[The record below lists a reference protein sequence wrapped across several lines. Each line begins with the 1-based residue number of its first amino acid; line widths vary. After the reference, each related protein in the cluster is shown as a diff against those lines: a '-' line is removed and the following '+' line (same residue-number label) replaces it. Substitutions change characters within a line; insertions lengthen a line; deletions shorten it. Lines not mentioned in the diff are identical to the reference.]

1 MIGYKVVNGNLT
13 AFNGFQ
19 YEIGKIYDTKNERP
33 RFCKDLH
40 FFERLEDTENL
51 INRYD
56 TPKILVI
63 DSLDSKVKTPTSEPE
78 IRVSTKLKIVKEL
91 DYASVESQNKKSAT
105 YFALIRAFSKKK
117 KYVREYTQR
126 IKNEVPNIMIPFN
139 YVFYD
144 TIKENIDRCPKE
156 IFEIV
161 KMSDAY
167 WITKDFLR
175 RTRSKIFANA
185 LLKDEKT
192 RETLIMSCSTEI
204 IKNLCDDDLVDKIMD
219 DIDSDYA
226 IAKIIEAKKSRKYIE
241 KYIYSNSKNI
251 LETILNVGTKEDI
264 DFIVTKRLT
273 TITTENAYA
282 LAQVAAKN
290 PNYIEPFFNKAYKDL
305 NARITYYRAIILYAE
320 KALIPRIY
328 KMLKTREP
336 EKILEEVLTSLLLRG
351 VVSINKKYMNDKRQN
366 IRSIVADS
374 NKYFAD
380 RMYKDRSPHVRMA
393 CAGRCSKKI
402 LKILMH
408 DENTSVL
415 FPCVDRLN
423 NKDLDFLCE
432 NVKKPTLI
440 LYILES
446 RNRKKDLIRF
456 ANHPSKIVRRYIL
469 KQGYR
474 PAIKILA
481 KGNTEEKNHTKCKAL
496 SKNRY
501 APCIKS
507 ERKNHA
513 KT

>member
-1 MIGYKVVNGNLT
+1 MIGYKVVNGDLT

-19 YEIGKIYDTKNERP
+19 YEIGKTYDTKNEHPKFR
-33 RFCKDLH
+33 KDLH
-40 FFERLEDTENL
+40 FFEHLADTEYVIEKYNEP
-51 INRYD
+51 R
-56 TPKILVI
+56 ILVV
-63 DSLDSKVKTPTSEPE
+63 DPLDSKVKTPTSEPE

-91 DYASVESQNKKSAT
+91 DYASVESQDEKTAT
-105 YFALIRAFSKKK
+105 YFALIRAFSKEK
-117 KYVREYTQR
+117 KYVREYIQR

-144 TIKENIDRCPKE
+144 TIKENIDGCPEE

-161 KMSDAY
+161 KMSNAC
-167 WITKDFLR
+167 WITEDFLR
-175 RTRSKIFANA
+175 RTQSKIFANA

-192 RETLIMSCSTEI
+192 RETLIMSCNTEI
-204 IKNLCDDDLVDKIMD
+204 IKNLCDDDLVDEIMD

-241 KYIYSNSKNI
+241 KYIHSNSKDI
-251 LETILNVGTKEDI
+251 LEAILNVGTKEDI

-273 TITTENAYA
+273 SITTENAYA
-282 LAQVAAKN
+282 LAQVAIKN
-290 PNYIEPFFNKAYKDL
+290 PNYIEPFFNKAYKDF
-305 NARITYYRAIILYAE
+305 NAKITYYRALILYAD

-366 IRSIVADS
+366 IRSIIADG
-374 NKYFAD
+374 NRYFAD
-380 RMYKDRSPHVRMA
+380 RMYKDRSPIVRSS

-408 DENTSVL
+408 DENQCVQ
-415 FPCVDRLN
+415 FPCIDRLN
-423 NKDLDFLCE
+423 NEDLDSLCKSVE
-432 NVKKPTLI
+432 KPTVI

-446 RNRKKDLIRF
+446 RNRKKDLVRF
-456 ANHPSKIVRRYIL
+456 AAHPSNKIQRYIL
-469 KQGYR
+469 EKGYR

-481 KGNTEEKNHTKCKAL
+481 KGDANDKITQDAK
-496 SKNRY
+496 RY
-501 APCIKS
+501 L
-507 ERKNHA
+507 
-513 KT
+513 KTGMLPA

>member
-1 MIGYKVVNGNLT
+1 MIGYKVINGNLT

-19 YEIGKIYDTKNERP
+19 YEIGKTYDTKNERP
-33 RFCKDLH
+33 RFRKDLH
-40 FFERLEDTENL
+40 FFERLEDTECV
-51 INRYD
+51 IEKYD
-56 TPKILVI
+56 SPKILVV

-91 DYASVESQNKKSAT
+91 DYASVESRDEKSAT
-105 YFALIRAFSKKK
+105 YFALIRAFSKEK
-117 KYVREYTQR
+117 KYVREYIHR

-144 TIKENIDRCPKE
+144 TIKENIDECPEE

-161 KMSDAY
+161 KMSNAY
-167 WITKDFLR
+167 WMTEDFLR
-175 RTRSKIFANA
+175 RTQSKVFANA
-185 LLKDEKT
+185 LLKDENT
-192 RETLIMSCSTEI
+192 RETLLMSCGRNI
-204 IKNLCDDDLVDKIMD
+204 IENLCDDDLTDELID
-219 DIDSDYA
+219 NIDSDYA

-241 KYIYSNSKNI
+241 KYIHSNSKDI
-251 LETILNVGTKEDI
+251 LETILNVGTNEDI

-273 TITTENAYA
+273 SITTENAYA

-305 NARITYYRAIILYAE
+305 NARITYYRALILYAD

-336 EKILEEVLTSLLLRG
+336 EKILEEMLTSLLLRG

-374 NKYFAD
+374 NRCFAD
-380 RMYKDRSPHVRMA
+380 RMYKDRSPIVRSS
-393 CAGRCSKKI
+393 CAGRCNKEI

-408 DENTSVL
+408 DENRCVQ
-415 FPCVDRLN
+415 FPCIDRLN
-423 NKDLDFLCE
+423 NKDLDSLCKSVE
-432 NVKKPTLI
+432 KPTVI

-446 RNRKKDLIRF
+446 RNRKKDLVRF
-456 ANHPSKIVRRYIL
+456 AHHPSKNIRRYIL
-469 KQGYR
+469 EKGYR

-481 KGNTEEKNHTKCKAL
+481 KGDTNDKITQDAK
-496 SKNRY
+496 RY
-501 APCIKS
+501 L
-507 ERKNHA
+507 
-513 KT
+513 KTGMLPA

>member
-1 MIGYKVVNGNLT
+1 MIGYKIVNGDLT

-19 YEIGKIYDTKNERP
+19 YEIGKTYNTENEHP
-33 RFCKDLH
+33 RFRKDLH
-40 FFERLEDTENL
+40 FFKYLEDTEN
-51 INRYD
+51 IIEKYD
-56 TPKILVI
+56 SPKILVV
-63 DSLDSKVKTPTSEPE
+63 DSLDSEVKTPTSEPE

-91 DYASVESQNKKSAT
+91 NYASVSSQDEKSAT
-105 YFALIRAFSKKK
+105 YFALIRAFSKEK
-117 KYVREYTQR
+117 KYVREYIQR
-126 IKNEVPNIMIPFN
+126 IKNKAPNIMIPFN
-139 YVFYD
+139 YIFYD
-144 TIKENIDRCPKE
+144 TIKENIDGCPEE

-167 WITKDFLR
+167 WITEDFLR

-192 RETLIMSCSTEI
+192 RETLIMSCGTEI
-204 IKNLCDDDLVDKIMD
+204 IKNLCDDDFVDELID

-241 KYIYSNSKNI
+241 KYIRSDNKNI
-251 LETILNVGTKEDI
+251 LEAILNVGTKEDI
-264 DFIVTKRLT
+264 DFIVTEGFKS
-273 TITTENAYA
+273 ITTENAYA

-290 PNYIEPFFNKAYKDL
+290 PNYIEPFFNKTYKDF
-305 NARITYYRAIILYAE
+305 NAKFTYYRALILYAN

-351 VVSINKKYMNDKRQN
+351 IVSINKKYMNDKRQN

-374 NKYFAD
+374 NRYFAD
-380 RMYKDRSPHVRMA
+380 RMYKDRSPIVRA
-393 CAGRCSKKI
+393 SCAGRCSKKV

-408 DENTSVL
+408 DKNRCVQ
-415 FPCVDRLN
+415 FPCIDRLN
-423 NKDLDFLCE
+423 NKDLDSLCKSVE
-432 NVKKPTLI
+432 KPTVI

-446 RNRKKDLIRF
+446 RNRKKDLVRF
-456 ANHPSKIVRRYIL
+456 AAHPSNEIRRYIL

-481 KGNTEEKNHTKCKAL
+481 KGNANDKITQDAK
-496 SKNRY
+496 RY
-501 APCIKS
+501 L
-507 ERKNHA
+507 
-513 KT
+513 KTGMLPA

>member
-19 YEIGKIYDTKNERP
+19 YEIGKTYDTKNERP
-33 RFCKDLH
+33 KFRKDLH
-40 FFERLEDTENL
+40 FFECLEDTECV
-51 INRYD
+51 IEKYD
-56 TPKILVI
+56 SPKILVV

-91 DYASVESQNKKSAT
+91 DYASVESQDENTTT
-105 YFALIRAFSKKK
+105 YFTLIRAFSKEK
-117 KYVREYTQR
+117 KYIREYIQR
-126 IKNEVPNIMIPFN
+126 IKNKVPNIMIPFN

-144 TIKENIDRCPKE
+144 TIKENIDECPEE

-167 WITKDFLR
+167 WMTEDFLR

-185 LLKDEKT
+185 LLKNKKT

-204 IKNLCDDDLVDKIMD
+204 IKNLCDDDILDALID

-241 KYIYSNSKNI
+241 KYIHSNSKDI
-251 LETILNVGTKEDI
+251 LEAILNVGTKEDI

-273 TITTENAYA
+273 SITTENAYA
-282 LAQVAAKN
+282 LAQIATKN
-290 PNYIEPFFNKAYKDL
+290 PDYIEPFFNKAYKDF
-305 NARITYYRAIILYAE
+305 NAKITYYRALILYAD

-328 KMLKTREP
+328 KMLKTRES

-374 NKYFAD
+374 NRYFAD
-380 RMYKDRSPHVRMA
+380 RMYKDRSPIVRSS
-393 CAGRCSKKI
+393 CAGRCSKEI

-408 DENTSVL
+408 DENRCIQ
-415 FPCVDRLN
+415 FPCIDRLN
-423 NKDLDFLCE
+423 NKDLDSLCKSVE
-432 NVKKPTLI
+432 KPTII

-456 ANHPSKIVRRYIL
+456 ASHPSKDIRNYIL
-469 KQGYR
+469 EQKYR

-481 KGNTEEKNHTKCKAL
+481 KGDANDKITQDAK
-496 SKNRY
+496 RY
-501 APCIKS
+501 L
-507 ERKNHA
+507 
-513 KT
+513 KTGMMPA

>member
-1 MIGYKVVNGNLT
+1 MIGYKVVNGDLT

-19 YEIGKIYDTKNERP
+19 YKIGKTYDTKNERP
-33 RFCKDLH
+33 RFCRDLH
-40 FFERLEDTENL
+40 FFERLEDTEYL

-56 TPKILVI
+56 TPKILVV

-91 DYASVESQNKKSAT
+91 DYASVSSQDEKTAT
-105 YFALIRAFSKKK
+105 YFALIQALSKEK
-117 KYVREYTQR
+117 KYIQEYIER
-126 IKNEVPNIMIPFN
+126 IKNKAANIMIPFN
-139 YVFYD
+139 YIFYD
-144 TIKENIDRCPKE
+144 VIKENIDECPKE
-156 IFEIV
+156 VFEII

-167 WITKDFLR
+167 WMTEDFLR
-175 RTRSKIFANA
+175 RTRSKVFANA

-192 RETLIMSCSTEI
+192 RETLIMSCGTEI
-204 IKNLCDDDLVDKIMD
+204 IKNLCDDDLVDALID
-219 DIDSDYA
+219 DIDSDYT

-241 KYIYSNSKNI
+241 KYIHSNSKDI
-251 LETILNVGTKEDI
+251 LEAILNVGTKEDI

-273 TITTENAYA
+273 SITTENAYA
-282 LAQVAAKN
+282 LAQIATKN
-290 PNYIEPFFNKAYKDL
+290 IDYIEPFFNKAYKDF
-305 NARITYYRAIILYAE
+305 NAKITYYRALILYAD

-374 NKYFAD
+374 NRYFAN
-380 RMYKDRSPHVRMA
+380 RMYKDRSPIVRSS
-393 CAGRCSKKI
+393 CAGRCSKKV

-408 DENTSVL
+408 DEHYHVQL
-415 FPCVDRLN
+415 PCIDRLN
-423 NKDLDFLCE
+423 NKDLDILCE
-432 NVKKPTLI
+432 NIKKTTEI

-456 ANHPSKIVRRYIL
+456 AHHPSKNIRRYIL
-469 KQGYR
+469 KQKYK

-481 KGNTEEKNHTKCKAL
+481 KGDANDKITQDAK
-496 SKNRY
+496 RY
-501 APCIKS
+501 L
-507 ERKNHA
+507 
-513 KT
+513 KTGMLPA

>member
-1 MIGYKVVNGNLT
+1 MIGYKIVNGDLT

-19 YEIGKIYDTKNERP
+19 YEIGKTYDTKNERP
-33 RFCKDLH
+33 KFRKDLH
-40 FFERLEDTENL
+40 FFEHLTDTEYV
-51 INRYD
+51 IEKYD
-56 TPKILVI
+56 KPRILVV

-91 DYASVESQNKKSAT
+91 DYASVESPDEKTAT
-105 YFALIRAFSKKK
+105 YFALIRAFSKEK
-117 KYVREYTQR
+117 KYVREYIQR

-144 TIKENIDRCPKE
+144 TIKENIDGCPEE

-161 KMSDAY
+161 KMSNAY
-167 WITKDFLR
+167 WMTEDFLR
-175 RTRSKIFANA
+175 KTRSKIFANA

-192 RETLIMSCSTEI
+192 RETLIMSCSTDI
-204 IKNLCDDDLVDKIMD
+204 IRNLCDDDILDALID
-219 DIDSDYA
+219 AIDSDYA

-241 KYIYSNSKNI
+241 KYIHSNNKDI
-251 LETILNVGTKEDI
+251 LEAILNVGTKKDI

-273 TITTENAYA
+273 SITTENAYA

-290 PNYIEPFFNKAYKDL
+290 PNYIEPFFNKAYKDF
-305 NARITYYRAIILYAE
+305 NAKITYYRALILYAD

-374 NKYFAD
+374 NRYFAD
-380 RMYKDRSPHVRMA
+380 RMYKDRSPIVRSS
-393 CAGRCSKKI
+393 CAGRCSKEI

-408 DENTSVL
+408 DENRCVQ
-415 FPCVDRLN
+415 FPCIDRLN
-423 NKDLDFLCE
+423 NKDLDSLCKSVE
-432 NVKKPTLI
+432 KPTVI

-456 ANHPSKIVRRYIL
+456 TANPSNEIRRYIL
-469 KQGYR
+469 KQKYR

-481 KGNTEEKNHTKCKAL
+481 KGDANDKITQDAK
-496 SKNRY
+496 RY
-501 APCIKS
+501 L
-507 ERKNHA
+507 
-513 KT
+513 KTGMLPA

>member
-1 MIGYKVVNGNLT
+1 MIGYKVVNGDLT

-19 YEIGKIYDTKNERP
+19 YKIGKTYDTKNERP
-33 RFCKDLH
+33 RFCRDLH

-56 TPKILVI
+56 TPKILVV

-91 DYASVESQNKKSAT
+91 DYASVESQDEKTAT
-105 YFALIRAFSKKK
+105 YFALIRAFSKEK
-117 KYVREYTQR
+117 KYVREYIQR

-144 TIKENIDRCPKE
+144 TIKENIDGCPE
-156 IFEIV
+156 EVFEIV

-167 WITKDFLR
+167 WMTEDFLR
-175 RTRSKIFANA
+175 RTRSKVFANA
-185 LLKDEKT
+185 LLKNEKT

-204 IKNLCDDDLVDKIMD
+204 IKNLCDDDLIDELID
-219 DIDSDYA
+219 DIDSDYT

-241 KYIYSNSKNI
+241 KYIHSDNKNI
-251 LETILNVGTKEDI
+251 LEAILSVGTKEDI
-264 DFIVTKRLT
+264 DFIVTKKLT
-273 TITTENAYA
+273 SITTENAYA
-282 LAQVAAKN
+282 LAQIATKN
-290 PNYIEPFFNKAYKDL
+290 PEYIEPFFNKAYKDF
-305 NARITYYRAIILYAE
+305 NAKITYYRAIILYAD

-374 NKYFAD
+374 NRYFAD
-380 RMYKDRSPHVRMA
+380 RMYKDGSPIVRSS
-393 CAGRCSKKI
+393 CAGRCSKEI

-408 DENTSVL
+408 DENRCVQ
-415 FPCVDRLN
+415 FPCIDRLN
-423 NKDLDFLCE
+423 NKDLDSLCKSVE
-432 NVKKPTLI
+432 KPTVI

-446 RNRKKDLIRF
+446 RNRKKDLVRF
-456 ANHPSKIVRRYIL
+456 AAHPPNKIRRYIL
-469 KQGYR
+469 KKGYR

-481 KGNTEEKNHTKCKAL
+481 KGNTEEKITQDAK
-496 SKNRY
+496 RY
-501 APCIKS
+501 L
-507 ERKNHA
+507 
-513 KT
+513 KTGMLPA

>member
-1 MIGYKVVNGNLT
+1 MIGYKIVNGDLT

-19 YEIGKIYDTKNERP
+19 YEIGKTYDTKNERP
-33 RFCKDLH
+33 RFRKDLH
-40 FFERLEDTENL
+40 FFERLEDTECV
-51 INRYD
+51 IEKYD
-56 TPKILVI
+56 SPKILVV

-91 DYASVESQNKKSAT
+91 DYASVESQDEKTAT

-117 KYVREYTQR
+117 KYVREYIQR

-144 TIKENIDRCPKE
+144 TIKENIDGCPE
-156 IFEIV
+156 EVFEIV

-167 WITKDFLR
+167 WMTEDFLR
-175 RTRSKIFANA
+175 RTRSKVFANA
-185 LLKDEKT
+185 LLKNEKT

-204 IKNLCDDDLVDKIMD
+204 IKNLCDDDLIDELID
-219 DIDSDYA
+219 DIDSDYT

-241 KYIYSNSKNI
+241 KYIHSDNKNI
-251 LETILNVGTKEDI
+251 LEAILSVGTKEDI
-264 DFIVTKRLT
+264 DFIVTKKLT
-273 TITTENAYA
+273 SITTENAYA
-282 LAQVAAKN
+282 LAQIAVKN
-290 PNYIEPFFNKAYKDL
+290 PEYIKPFFNKAYKDF
-305 NARITYYRAIILYAE
+305 NAKITYYRAIILYAD

-374 NKYFAD
+374 NRYFAD
-380 RMYKDRSPHVRMA
+380 RMYKDRSPIVRSS
-393 CAGRCSKKI
+393 CAGRCSKEI

-408 DENTSVL
+408 DENRCVQ
-415 FPCVDRLN
+415 FPCIDRLN
-423 NKDLDFLCE
+423 NKDLDSLCRSVE
-432 NVKKPTLI
+432 KPTII

-446 RNRKKDLIRF
+446 RNRKKDLVRF
-456 ANHPSKIVRRYIL
+456 AAHPSNKIRRYIL
-469 KQGYR
+469 EKGYR

-481 KGNTEEKNHTKCKAL
+481 KCDANDKITQDAK
-496 SKNRY
+496 RY
-501 APCIKS
+501 L
-507 ERKNHA
+507 
-513 KT
+513 KTGMLPA